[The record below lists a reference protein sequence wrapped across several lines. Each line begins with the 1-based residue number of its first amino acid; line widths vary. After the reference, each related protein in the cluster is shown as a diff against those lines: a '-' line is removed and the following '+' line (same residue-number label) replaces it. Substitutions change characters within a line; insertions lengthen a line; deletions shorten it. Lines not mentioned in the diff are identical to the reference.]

1 MRFYS
6 FMLFIGLL
14 LGGFVSFGQSIRI
27 DSIHFVGNEKTR
39 ENILRRELDF
49 QEKDSVSI
57 QELNDRIEFNRRKL
71 MNTNL
76 FIWVKSDYHQLPNGN
91 LSVNYECLEQWYVLA
106 YPAFQLADRN
116 LNDWWSRGHDFDRA
130 IYGLRFLHNNFM
142 GRNEKVVIKAETGF
156 TDKLELSY
164 QNPYLDPKKTLG
176 MTLSLAYS
184 TQKNLAYKTSQ
195 DTLTYLESDV
205 ILGEK
210 WTGAIQFRKR
220 FRFYDF
226 QTMELRYNHAVIA
239 EKIAQLN
246 PDYFGEGRTE
256 QNYAQIRY
264 GFSYDFRDFVTYPL
278 RGRKID
284 VSFTK
289 HGILPNDQVN
299 FWEAK
304 AAVALFFDLG
314 NRFFLASQMKTKI
327 SQEGFIPY
335 ANLKGLGY
343 ENDLVR
349 GYELNVIDGT
359 NYFLWRNTL
368 RFQLV
373 STVLKLPYIKYKQF
387 NQMPI
392 AIYPTVFTDV
402 GYVYNANKETRNSAN
417 KWLMGTGLG
426 FDFVTYYNFVCKVGF
441 PIINGGKTGMVI
453 SIGRE
458 F

>member
-1 MRFYS
+1 MRFHS
-6 FMLFIGLL
+6 LILTLGLL
-14 LGGFVSFGQSIRI
+14 LHGILGFGQSMRI

-49 QEKDSVSI
+49 QEKDSLNI
-57 QELNDRIEFNRRKL
+57 QELNERIEFNRRKL

-91 LSVNYECLEQWYVLA
+91 LSINYECLEQWYVLA
-106 YPAFQLADRN
+106 YPIFQLADRN

-130 IYGLRFLHNNFM
+130 IYGLHFMHNNFM

-156 TDKLELSY
+156 TDKLEISY

-176 MTLSLAYS
+176 MTINLAYS
-184 TQKNLAYKTSQ
+184 TQKNLAYKTNQ
-195 DTLTYLESDV
+195 DTLTYFQSDA
-205 ILGEK
+205 ILREK
-210 WTGAIQFRKR
+210 WIGGIQFRKR

-226 QTMELRYNHAVIA
+226 QTLEFKYNHSIIA
-239 EKIAQLN
+239 DTIVKLN
-246 PDYFGEGRTE
+246 PAYFGGNKTE
-256 QNYAQIRY
+256 QNYAQLGY
-264 GFSYDFRDFVTYPL
+264 SFSYDFRDFVTYPL

-289 HGILPNDQVN
+289 YGILPNDQVD
-299 FWEAK
+299 FWEAT
-304 AAVALFFDLG
+304 AAVAFFFDLG
-314 NRFFLASQMKTKI
+314 SRFFLASQVKTKL
-327 SQEGFIPY
+327 SRDGFIPY
-335 ANLKGLGY
+335 ANTRGLGY
-343 ENDLVR
+343 GNDLVR

-359 NYFLWRNTL
+359 NFFLWRNTFK
-368 RFQLV
+368 FQLI
-373 STVLKLPYIKYKQF
+373 STILRIPFVKYKQF

-392 AIYPTVFTDV
+392 SIYPTVFTDI
-402 GYVYNANKETRNSAN
+402 GFVYNSNKETRNSTN
-417 KWLMGTGLG
+417 QWLFGTGLG

-441 PIINGGKTGMVI
+441 PVINGGKTGMVV

>member
-1 MRFYS
+1 MRFHS
-6 FMLFIGLL
+6 LILTLGLL
-14 LGGFVSFGQSIRI
+14 LHGILGFGQSMRI

-49 QEKDSVSI
+49 QEKDSLNI
-57 QELNDRIEFNRRKL
+57 QELNERIEFNRRKL

-91 LSVNYECLEQWYVLA
+91 LSINYECLEQWYVLA
-106 YPAFQLADRN
+106 YPIFQLADRN

-130 IYGLRFLHNNFM
+130 IYGLHFMHNNFM

-156 TDKLELSY
+156 TDKLEISY

-176 MTLSLAYS
+176 MTINLAYS
-184 TQKNLAYKTSQ
+184 TQKNLAYKTNQ
-195 DTLTYLESDV
+195 DTLTYFQSDA
-205 ILGEK
+205 ILREK
-210 WTGAIQFRKR
+210 WIGGIQFRKR

-226 QTMELRYNHAVIA
+226 QTLEFKYNHSIIA
-239 EKIAQLN
+239 DTIVKLN
-246 PDYFGEGRTE
+246 PAFFGGNKTE
-256 QNYAQIRY
+256 QNYAQLGY
-264 GFSYDFRDFVTYPL
+264 SFSYDFRDFVTYPL

-289 HGILPNDQVN
+289 YGILPNDQVD
-299 FWEAK
+299 FWEAT
-304 AAVALFFDLG
+304 AAVAFFFDLG
-314 NRFFLASQMKTKI
+314 SRFFLASQVKTKL
-327 SQEGFIPY
+327 SRDGFIPY
-335 ANLKGLGY
+335 ANTRGLGY
-343 ENDLVR
+343 GNDLVR

-359 NYFLWRNTL
+359 NFFLWRNTFK
-368 RFQLV
+368 FQLI
-373 STVLKLPYIKYKQF
+373 STILRIPFVKYKQF

-392 AIYPTVFTDV
+392 SIYPTVFTDI
-402 GYVYNANKETRNSAN
+402 GFVYNSNKETRNSTN
-417 KWLMGTGLG
+417 QWLFGTGLG

-441 PIINGGKTGMVI
+441 PVINGGKTGMVV